1 MKYFTGVGSR
11 ETPPDILDLMK
22 DIAIYLSFNNWVLRS
37 GGAPGAD
44 TAFEE
49 GVDCIQGPKQIFLP
63 WKGFNG
69 NKSPFYNIPSEAF
82 DISREAYGE
91 RLDYMKR
98 PIKLLMA
105 RNVLQ
110 VLGHT
115 LDEPSGLVVCWTPDG
130 IFDGSKRSRKTGGTG
145 QAISIA
151 TRYNVPVF
159 NLAHHCFDDIDEFI
173 NNYDSETPA
182 HNNT

>member
-11 ETPPDILDLMK
+11 ETPQDILDLMK
-22 DIAIYLSFNNWVLRS
+22 DIAIYLSLDGWILRS

-44 TAFEE
+44 MAFEE
-49 GVDCIQGPKQIFLP
+49 GVDVIRGSKQIFLP

-82 DISREAYGE
+82 EISREAYGE
-91 RLDYMKR
+91 RLDYLKR

-110 VLGHT
+110 VLGPT

-130 IFDGSKRSRKTGGTG
+130 IIDGSQRTKKTGGTG

-151 TRYNVPVF
+151 SRYGVPVF
-159 NLAHHCFDDIDEFI
+159 NLARHDFDDIDNFI
-173 NNYDSETPA
+173 NTYEFK
-182 HNNT
+182 

>member
-1 MKYFTGVGSR
+1 MKYYSGVGSR
-11 ETPPDILDLMK
+11 ETPQDILDLMK
-22 DIAIYLSFNNWVLRS
+22 DIAVFLSLQGWTLRS

-49 GVDCIQGPKQIFLP
+49 AAVAVNGKKQIFLP

-69 NKSPFYNIPSEAF
+69 NTSPLYNIPSEAF
-82 DISREAYGE
+82 EISREAYGE

-105 RNVLQ
+105 RNVQQ
-110 VLGHT
+110 VLGPT
-115 LDEPSGLVVCWTPDG
+115 LDEPSAFVVCWTPDG
-130 IFDGSKRSRKTGGTG
+130 ITDGSQRTRKTGGTG

-151 TRYNVPVF
+151 TRYDVPVF
-159 NLAHHCFDDIDEFI
+159 NLARHDFEDIDNFI
-173 NNYDSETPA
+173 HTYDFKQST
-182 HNNT
+182 T

>member
-1 MKYFTGVGSR
+1 MEKSTEIYYSGIGSR
-11 ETPPDILDLMK
+11 NTPPSILEIMK
-22 DIAIYLSFNNWVLRS
+22 SIAARLAKEGWTLRS

-44 TAFEE
+44 TAFEA
-49 GVDCIQGPKQIFLP
+49 GCDSVQGSKQIFLP

-82 DISREAYGE
+82 EISLEAYGE
-91 RLDYMKR
+91 RLTYMKR

-130 IFDGSKRSRKTGGTG
+130 AINASERTKKTGGTG

-151 TRYNVPVF
+151 SRYGVPVF
-159 NLAHHCFDDIDEFI
+159 NLARHDFDDIDNFI
-173 NNYDSETPA
+173 NTYDFE
-182 HNNT
+182 